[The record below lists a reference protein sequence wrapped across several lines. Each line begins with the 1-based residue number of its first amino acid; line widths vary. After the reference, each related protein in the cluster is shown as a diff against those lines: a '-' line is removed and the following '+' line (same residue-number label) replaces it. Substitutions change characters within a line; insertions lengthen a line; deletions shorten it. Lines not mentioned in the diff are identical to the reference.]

1 MNLALNQTQICL
13 WIATLA
19 KLARNDGRH
28 GKIRYFIVAPRFDFI
43 KARNDKQR
51 QISHYDLLAMR
62 NKAQK
67 RHFKKE
73 LKFLLNF

>member
-1 MNLALNQTQICL
+1 MLFWLLNGVILVAKLNLAEIKTQIYL

-43 KARNDKQR
+43 KACNDKQ
-51 QISHYDLLAMR
+51 
-62 NKAQK
+62 NKFHIMICL
-67 RHFKKE
+67 R
-73 LKFLLNF
+73 